1 MFGDLRKRKKPPQV
15 RLCSVPGCKTYGVR
29 DRCSIQCV
37 RQTALAPIPEP
48 LRLNRSQRVP
58 HGRKASTELKV
69 VPAFVRD
76 EIAEWSKLV
85 QEMKLPVV
93 TLGK

>member
-1 MFGDLRKRKKPPQV
+1 LICYTENPP
-15 RLCSVPGCKTYGVR
+15 R
-29 DRCSIQCV
+29 
-37 RQTALAPIPEP
+37 
-48 LRLNRSQRVP
+48 